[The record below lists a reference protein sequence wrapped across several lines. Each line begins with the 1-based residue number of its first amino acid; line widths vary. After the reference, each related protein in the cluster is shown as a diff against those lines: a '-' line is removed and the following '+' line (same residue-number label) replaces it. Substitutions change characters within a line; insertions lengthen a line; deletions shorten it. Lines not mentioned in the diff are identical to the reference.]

1 MTEQEKII
9 AELVEQ
15 AKAEARQN
23 LSGEDLEKC
32 YKALEAWARNTMTW
46 IEVNE

>member
-1 MTEQEKII
+1 MSEGKSI

-32 YKALEAWARNTMTW
+32 YKALDAWVRNNVGW
-46 IEVNE
+46 N